1 MERARRSVWCL
12 STYSLTSYLLT
23 YLRPASRGQRGLPH
37 LLQRGRTAG
46 HLAPHALA
54 RPGTPSMVRL
64 PSWWRHGSLP
74 WPPGAAPPGSWLRH
88 ALETHS
94 RRAAEPR
101 SAPSPGPKSPIM
113 AQSRRFCGIPRT
125 GAALA
130 ATLHGIRAHRHR
142 GLVGRALAQR
152 QGVRRQR
159 GGCVVRRLGQL
170 HAPCVCTA
178 VHVYCMHVH
187 GPSP

>member
-54 RPGTPSMVRL
+54 RPSTPSMVRL
-64 PSWWRHGSLP
+64 PSWWRHGALP

-94 RRAAEPR
+94 GRTRDEPPSRAAPKPRPKVADYGRRSPILWHPTHRCRTCRCAPWASRTSAPRSGGTSDGAAAGCATAAGRTRRAPTR
-101 SAPSPGPKSPIM
+101 SVACAMRVHGLVPSP
-113 AQSRRFCGIPRT
+113 
-125 GAALA
+125 
-130 ATLHGIRAHRHR
+130 
-142 GLVGRALAQR
+142 
-152 QGVRRQR
+152 
-159 GGCVVRRLGQL
+159 
-170 HAPCVCTA
+170 
-178 VHVYCMHVH
+178 
-187 GPSP
+187 